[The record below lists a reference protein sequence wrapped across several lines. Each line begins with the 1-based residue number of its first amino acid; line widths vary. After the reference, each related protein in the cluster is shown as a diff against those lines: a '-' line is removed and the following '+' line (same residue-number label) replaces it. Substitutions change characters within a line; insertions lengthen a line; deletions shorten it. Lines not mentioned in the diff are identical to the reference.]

1 MTVNPAR
8 REAPESPVLR
18 PPPGIV
24 LREPS
29 RGASDAPPGPPQQT
43 KEEADL
49 AELVSALRLLRGSNA
64 NLAQCVAMGLLSL
77 FCCLSSVSVVVSSG
91 GGAGMGAPGIGFYL
105 LAILLLSTGVLQ
117 AAKTVRDQRM
127 ASVFPDELLSSQLVG
142 TAASRWMNA
151 IAVAASFALAAALVA
166 VMGVSTS
173 SPAEGSSFLLI
184 SIAFL
189 LTSLVNLS
197 KAWRDRFD
205 AVFFEAAVQRFPR
218 RAADFSRAVH
228 MLELTSGV
236 FYTINGISALVSTA
250 AIIAAIALSPL
261 EQTLKTLLILAVIF
275 MIASAV
281 NASKLVRDEMEAGI
295 IKPTLQWKAI
305 TILAVLLSLGFVLGV
320 DGSACQQSS
329 GSLCALLYVGTF
341 WVLGAGRP
349 ATPGTEKD
357 SAAILTLLQVMAGVG
372 RARMNLPAPLR
383 LRRTRTTSSQPTKPS
398 PPCAPLRR
406 LPPRSANR
414 LAGSVITLS
423 KITRDRDEKMRA
435 MQGAI
440 IGGAFLGSDST
451 LAVPVRTHEKRRG

>member
-1 MTVNPAR
+1 M
-8 REAPESPVLR
+8 
-18 PPPGIV
+18 
-24 LREPS
+24 
-29 RGASDAPPGPPQQT
+29 
-43 KEEADL
+43 
-49 AELVSALRLLRGSNA
+49 AELVAALRLLRGSNA

-91 GGAGMGAPGIGFYL
+91 GSAGMGASGIGFYL

-349 ATPGTEKD
+349 ATPGTEED
-357 SAAILTLLQVMAGVG
+357 SAAILTLLQVMAGVVG
-372 RARMNLPAPLR
+372 R
-383 LRRTRTTSSQPTKPS
+383 
-398 PPCAPLRR
+398 
-406 LPPRSANR
+406 
-414 LAGSVITLS
+414 G
-423 KITRDRDEKMRA
+423 
-435 MQGAI
+435 
-440 IGGAFLGSDST
+440 
-451 LAVPVRTHEKRRG
+451 